1 MICPRCASNQGDD
14 IKFCTSCGAN
24 LQAVREAM
32 QAADPAG
39 KFNWNNTWVAEMFM
53 SGQANELRKLEMERR
68 LGITPEVKR
77 YNEIKAGV
85 IVSCV
90 GIAVSI
96 FLFFI
101 MHAIANQNPRD
112 AELLSSIWL
121 AGVIPFMVGLAL
133 IINGVVVS
141 KKMVQVM
148 EREQNKSKSLDETA
162 TPSPRGLKSAD
173 TNEFIP
179 ANYSVTDSTTRHL
192 ESSERKASR

>member
-1 MICPRCASNQGDD
+1 MICPRCASNQVDD
-14 IKFCTSCGAN
+14 IKFCTACGAN
-24 LQAVREAM
+24 LQAVRDAM
-32 QAADPAG
+32 QAPDAAG

-53 SGQANELRKLEMERR
+53 SAQANELRKLEMERQ

-90 GIAVSI
+90 GIGVSI

-101 MHAIANQNPRD
+101 MNAIANQEPRD
-112 AELLSSIWL
+112 AELLRSIWL

-141 KKMVQVM
+141 KKMVEVI
-148 EREQNKSKSLDETA
+148 EREQNKPKGLEEGPA
-162 TPSPRGLKSAD
+162 PRGLRSPD
-173 TNEFIP
+173 TSEFIP
-179 ANYSVTDSTTRHL
+179 TNFSVTDQTTRHL
-192 ESSERKASR
+192 ENAERKTSR

>member
-24 LQAVREAM
+24 LQAVREAL
-32 QAADPAG
+32 QVPDAAG

-53 SGQANELRKLEMERR
+53 SGQANELRKRELERQ

-90 GIAVSI
+90 GIGVSI
-96 FLFFI
+96 FLYFL
-101 MHAIANQNPRD
+101 MNAIAANEPRD
-112 AELLSSIWL
+112 GDILRAVWL
-121 AGVIPFMVGLAL
+121 AGVVPFMVGLAL
-133 IINGVVVS
+133 IINGLIVS
-141 KKMVQVM
+141 KKMVEVM
-148 EREQNKSKSLDETA
+148 EREQNKYKSMEDGPA
-162 TPSPRGLKSAD
+162 PRGLKSPD
-173 TNEFIP
+173 TSEFIP

-192 ESSERKASR
+192 ENAERKISR